1 MSLSGPIRFALP
13 LSVAA
18 TMLSGCR
25 GAQPT
30 MPAAPAADASS
41 FVAHRGYARSW
52 MRANASSQDLLYIS
66 SGFDGVGV
74 VYVYTY
80 PSGQL
85 MGELTGF
92 YFPQYECVDSAGDV
106 FIPSVNESPPT
117 TGTIYEYA
125 HGGTT
130 PIRTLS
136 DIGEP
141 GGCSIDP
148 TTGNLAVANLSD
160 ANNPHGNYGSI
171 AVYSGSES
179 NPQMYYPS
187 GFAPQSCGYDNQG
200 NLYLSTA
207 NGNRNDLSGFARLAK
222 GSSSFQQLKLYAKV
236 PLKNAVPSVQWDG
249 KHMTVSSNQGPIAP
263 LYVYRLKIRRDR
275 ATVIG
280 TVTLHDSPKGE
291 NHSGQSW
298 IVGRRIFGIDYHLGY
313 RVSRWPYPQGGY
325 PGWNVKHIST
335 RYLLKGLVL
344 SPGPA
349 SR

>member
-1 MSLSGPIRFALP
+1 MSLSRLGRFP
-13 LSVAA
+13 LAAYVAGA
-18 TMLSGCR
+18 VLSACG

-30 MPAAPAADASS
+30 PAAPAAAAWVDPQLQ
-41 FVAHRGYARSW
+41 HGHPRGW
-52 MRANASSQDLLYIS
+52 MRADTSSQDLLYIS
-66 SGFDGVGV
+66 ADFDGVGV

-85 MGELTGF
+85 VGELTGF
-92 YFPQYECVDSAGDV
+92 SFPQFECVDSAGDI
-106 FIPSVNESPPT
+106 FIPSVNESPT

-125 HGGTT
+125 HGGAT
-130 PIRTLS
+130 PTRMLR
-136 DIGEP
+136 DPGAP

-171 AVYSGSES
+171 AVFAGSQS
-179 NPQMYYPS
+179 NPQTFYPS
-187 GFAPQSCGYDNQG
+187 GFAPQTCGYDNQG
-200 NLYLSTA
+200 NLYMSTGG
-207 NGNRNDLSGFARLAK
+207 GNRHDLSGFARLAK
-222 GSSSFQQLKLYAKV
+222 GSSSFEPLKLNAKISFAHA
-236 PLKNAVPSVQWDG
+236 LPSVQWDG

-263 LYVYRLKIRRDR
+263 LYVYRLKIRGDR

-280 TVTLHDSPKGE
+280 TITLHDSPKE

-298 IVGRRIFGIDYHLGY
+298 IVGRLIFGIDYHLGY

-325 PGWNVKHIST
+325 PEWNIKHITTS
-335 RYLLKGLVL
+335 YLLNGLVL
-344 SPGPA
+344 SPGSA